1 MKQLETD
8 RLARALREL
17 AVSFVRAGSTAGLSR
32 TAAAT
37 LGRLER
43 DGDHRITDL
52 ATDEGITQP
61 AMTGLVQRLEQAGH
75 VTRRADPADGRASLI
90 SITPTGLDALRTR
103 RAEQDAVVAARLE
116 HLSPEQRARLSDALE
131 AIETLTHTP
140 ADHLEDH
147 ALA

>member
-1 MKQLETD
+1 MKQPETD

-17 AVSFVRAGSTAGLSR
+17 AASFVRAGTSAGLSR

-43 DGDHRITDL
+43 DGDQRITDL
-52 ATDEGITQP
+52 ATDEGISQP
-61 AMTGLVQRLEQAGH
+61 AMTGLVQRLEHIGH
-75 VTRRADPADGRASLI
+75 VTRRPDPDDGRASLI
-90 SITPTGLDALRTR
+90 SITPEGQQALVAR
-103 RAEQDAVVAARLE
+103 RAEQDEIVAARLH
-116 HLSPEQRARLSDALE
+116 HLTAEQRTRLGDALD
-131 AIETLTHTP
+131 AIETLTRTP

>member
-1 MKQLETD
+1 MKQPDTQ

-17 AVSFVRAGSTAGLSR
+17 AVSFVRVGAQGGLSR

-43 DGDHRITDL
+43 AGDQRITDL
-52 ATDEGITQP
+52 AVEEGITQP

-90 SITPTGLDALRTR
+90 SLTDAGRAALVAR
-103 RAEQDAVVAARLE
+103 RAEQDAIVAARLE
-116 HLSPEQRARLSDALE
+116 QLSTEQRADLAVALD
-131 AIETLTHTP
+131 AIESLTHTT
-140 ADHLEDH
+140 EDH